1 MEDTV
6 WTFETA
12 LEVRRRAAT
21 ARLDLPGEPFGWIT
35 MGELKLLLS
44 LLSEMTGVM
53 RGRVL

>member
-6 WTFETA
+6 GTFGTA
-12 LEVRRRAAT
+12 LEVPTRAAT
-21 ARLDLPGEPFGWIT
+21 ARLDLPGEPFGWVT